1 MFAGIKTTLLKML
14 KVQEDANEIENERL
28 AIERERLQ
36 YEKTMAEK
44 FFTLFEQNQKIQ
56 QQLQQQLQLQQQQ
69 QQSQTPIQQRSH
81 TSSPGTQQVFTTTT
95 QQTQI
100 ASNGSIMLPP
110 KLLITTMVP
119 TSAAQ
124 AVNPAN
130 AKVLT
135 TNGFTHVNSSATN
148 DLQLVVPKEEPQN

>member
-1 MFAGIKTTLLKML
+1 ML
-14 KVQEDANEIENERL
+14 KVQEDANKIQNERL

-36 YEKTMAEK
+36 YERTMAEK

-69 QQSQTPIQQRSH
+69 PQPTPIQQRPH
-81 TSSPGTQQVFTTTT
+81 TSSPGTQQVFTATT

-135 TNGFTHVNSSATN
+135 TNGFTNLNSSATN